1 MKRLWELKASVYLF
15 LFLWRAG
22 ARRAL
27 IGPGKGSFRP
37 LLSVPLEVTGKSR
50 RVREGSQQIDI
61 FCTCLK

>member
-1 MKRLWELKASVYLF
+1 MKRFCELKAGVYLF

-27 IGPGKGSFRP
+27 LRPGKSSSRP

-61 FCTCLK
+61 FRTRLK